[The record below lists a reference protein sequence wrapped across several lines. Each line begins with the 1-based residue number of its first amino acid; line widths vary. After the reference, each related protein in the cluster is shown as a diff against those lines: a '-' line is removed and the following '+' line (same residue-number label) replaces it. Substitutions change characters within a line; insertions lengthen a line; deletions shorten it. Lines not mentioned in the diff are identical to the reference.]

1 MNNPVMLGRTMG
13 LAVVGV
19 AIAVAAVSVS
29 DSAGSN
35 VWVFLR
41 NAVTPAGIGFLVL
54 MTAERLNAQ
63 RGR

>member
-29 DSAGSN
+29 DSAGS
-35 VWVFLR
+35 
-41 NAVTPAGIGFLVL
+41 IGFLVL